1 MINKNVLPCLI
12 LLLIGLVWSE
22 QVEAQWNTNGS
33 SIVYTTDRVGI
44 GTSTPG
50 RRLHIKTGAGS
61 GDAEALL
68 FESAH
73 TIGARMRFKP
83 SATGGR
89 LWDVGA
95 TANGATGEGGG
106 GRFFI
111 RDGSAGATRM
121 IIDSNGR
128 MGLGMTTPS
137 YKLDVC
143 GTIRSKEVLVE
154 TGWCDFVFETDYRL
168 PSLAEEAAHI
178 KDQGHLLGFESALAM
193 DNKIHLT
200 DVTKRQ
206 QVKIEELML
215 HLIAL
220 DKKVTQLEME
230 KAQLAEKVNA
240 LSQPQK

>member
-1 MINKNVLPCLI
+1 MINKNVLPVLV
-12 LLLIGLVWSE
+12 LLLIGFAWSE
-22 QVEAQWNTNGS
+22 EAQAQWATNGS
-33 SIVYTTDRVGI
+33 LIVYTYDRVGI
-44 GTSTPG
+44 GTNYPTKK
-50 RRLHIKTGAGS
+50 LHVKTGSGS

-68 FESAH
+68 FESSH
-73 TIGARMRFKP
+73 TIGPRMRFH
-83 SATGGR
+83 ATALGGR
-89 LWDVGA
+89 MWDMGS
-95 TANGATGEGGG
+95 TANGASGEGGG

-121 IIDSNGR
+121 IIDQNGR
-128 MGLGMTTPS
+128 MGLGMNTPA

-154 TGWCDFVFETDYRL
+154 TGWCDFVFAADYRL

-178 KDQGHLLGFESALAM
+178 EAKGHLLGFESAATM
-193 DNKIHLT
+193 DHKIELS

-220 DKKVTQLEME
+220 DQKVH
-230 KAQLAEKVNA
+230 QLAAEKEQLLEKVNA
-240 LSQPQK
+240 LSHPQK